1 MDSSTSAS
9 GDFASY
15 VAALAERLRNRG
27 RVRSAETLLIALRSF
42 QRFLNGRYI
51 SIADFNT
58 KIIEAYESH
67 LRQRGVTRN
76 TSSFY
81 MRNLR
86 IAYRAAIVENQL
98 HDTMPF
104 STVYTGIDK
113 TTKRAL
119 TIGEIQ
125 RLSALD
131 LSKKRNLAIARDLYL
146 FSFYTRG
153 MPFVDMAFLRKTD
166 VAGGYLNYRRHK
178 TGQLLVIQWT
188 PEMQAIAD
196 RYPSSSTYLLPI
208 ITRDDIA
215 PRLQYLNALSRV
227 NRNLKIIG
235 QKLQLSIPLTSYTSR
250 HAWATIARDL
260 NVPLSVISKG
270 LGHDNE
276 KTTQIYLDTIS
287 TSVVDQANRLILNSL
302 HPKPSPQ

>member
-1 MDSSTSAS
+1 MESITSAND
-9 GDFASY
+9 DFSSF
-15 VAALAERLRNRG
+15 VTALAERILNRG
-27 RVRSAETLLIALRSF
+27 LVRRAETMRIALRSF
-42 QRFLNGRYI
+42 QRFLGDRRP
-51 SIADFNT
+51 SIAEINT
-58 KIIEAYESH
+58 SLIEAYETH

-86 IAYRAAIVENQL
+86 SAYRTAIEEAHIPDAQ
-98 HDTMPF
+98 PF

-113 TTKRAL
+113 TTKRAV
-119 TIGEIQ
+119 TIDEI
-125 RLSALD
+125 RRIGAMD

-153 MPFVDMAFLRKTD
+153 MPFVDMAYLLKND
-166 VAGGYLNYRRHK
+166 LSGGYLTYRRHK
-178 TGQLLVIQWT
+178 TGQLLVIEWT
-188 PEMQAIAD
+188 PEMQAIVD
-196 RYPSSSTYLLPI
+196 RYPTSTPYLLPI
-208 ITRDDIA
+208 ITQEGPT

-227 NRNLKIIG
+227 NRNLKILGNRLGLTIT
-235 QKLQLSIPLTSYTSR
+235 LTSYTSR
-250 HAWATIARDL
+250 HGWATIARNL

-287 TSVVDQANRLILNSL
+287 SSVVDQANRMILSSLNSL
-302 HPKPSPQ
+302 NLS

>member
-1 MDSSTSAS
+1 MDTSTSAYD
-9 GDFASY
+9 DFGTFII
-15 VAALAERLRNRG
+15 ALAERLKQRG
-27 RVRSAETLLIALRSF
+27 LVRRAETLLIALRSF
-42 QRFLNGRYI
+42 QRFLDGRKV
-51 SIADFNT
+51 AVAHFT
-58 KIIEAYESH
+58 PALLEAYESH
-67 LRQRGVTRN
+67 LRARGVTRN

-86 IAYRAAIVENQL
+86 SGYRAAIEEL
-98 HDTMPF
+98 RLPDLRPF

-113 TTKRAL
+113 TTKRAV
-119 TIGEIQ
+119 TINEIR

-153 MPFVDMAFLRKTD
+153 MPFVDMAYLLKND
-166 VAGGYLNYRRHK
+166 LSGGYLTYRRHK
-178 TGQLLVIQWT
+178 TGQLLVIEWT
-188 PEMQAIAD
+188 PEMQAIVD
-196 RYPSSSTYLLPI
+196 RYPTSTPYLLPI
-208 ITRDDIA
+208 ITREGPT

-227 NRNLKIIG
+227 NRNLKILGNRLGLTIT
-235 QKLQLSIPLTSYTSR
+235 LTSYTSR
-250 HAWATIARDL
+250 HGWATIARNL

-287 TSVVDQANRLILNSL
+287 TSVVDQANRMILNSL
-302 HPKPSPQ
+302 HPKNTP